1 MADPAHE
8 AADRTIEG
16 LRREFERVYRQ
27 AEKEARRALE
37 RHLKKFAEADARM
50 AEKVKKGE
58 LSEEDYRRW
67 REVKMLNGDSYR
79 ALIDQ
84 AARGYADAGAYA
96 SAAVD
101 GRLPE
106 VYAENVNYGAYQ
118 VESAARVDTAF
129 ALQDADTVQR
139 LVTDRASYLP
149 RVSHDVAKDAIWNRG
164 LLADQITQGVMLGES
179 IQKIA
184 ARVARVTGQNVAGAA
199 RVARTSVTAAECA
212 GRVDSYRRAKSMGI
226 DLKQE
231 WLATLDTRTRRSHR
245 KLDGEKVD
253 VGSTFSNGCRYPGD
267 PQAPYGEIC
276 NCRCTLIAAVEGVDY
291 SDGKRWSRLPGGMT
305 YDDWKAGKDLDEAE
319 RTKGGK
325 GKPGKKGGTARSK
338 GKAAEQQ
345 KVPDASPTTERGITS
360 KRHAAGGAKVDREL
374 IKSGDYAAKF
384 SRLDLPAKAVRSLH
398 KSAVAMLTHRSGS
411 KLEDLVLVSRSSG
424 KVAARSTAATVPFE
438 TARNAEVKEAIYSH
452 PRGDLIS
459 IHNHPTNLPPTG
471 SDFASAGYNGYGC
484 GLVALHNGEVY
495 YYEVGDRPF
504 RAESFDSKVEKRVKM
519 GTSRYNAIIEVMREY
534 EGSHGIKWGK
544 L

>member
-8 AADRTIEG
+8 AADRTIDG

-37 RHLKKFAEADARM
+37 RHLERFAEEDARM
-50 AEKVKKGE
+50 AERVKKGE
-58 LSEEDYRRW
+58 LSDEDYHHW

-96 SAAVD
+96 SAAVE

-106 VYAENVNYGAYQ
+106 VYAENVNYGTYQ

-149 RVSHDVAKDAIWNRG
+149 RVGHDVAKDVVWNRK

-179 IQKIA
+179 IPKIA
-184 ARVARVTGQNVAGAA
+184 ARVARVTGQNVAGAT

-212 GRVDSYRRAKSMGI
+212 GRVDSYARAKSMGI

-231 WLATLDTRTRRSHR
+231 WLATMDTRTRRSHR

-253 VGSTFSNGCRYPGD
+253 VGGTFSNGCRYPGD

-276 NCRCTLIAAVEGVDY
+276 NCRCTLIAAVDGVDY
-291 SDGKRWSRLPGGMT
+291 SDGKRWSRLPEGMT
-305 YDDWKAGKDLDEAE
+305 YDDWKAGKDLDQAE
-319 RTKGGK
+319 WTKGGK
-325 GKPGKKGGTARSK
+325 GRAGKKSEAGAASGKGEATRKKKTSGTSSTRQSGALSGALNDANDPWGKRRQVHADRYYEEVRARD
-338 GKAAEQQ
+338 
-345 KVPDASPTTERGITS
+345 PEREI
-360 KRHAAGGAKVDREL
+360 A
-374 IKSGDYAAKF
+374 
-384 SRLDLPAKAVRSLH
+384 
-398 KSAVAMLTHRSGS
+398 AVAS
-411 KLEDLVLVSRSSG
+411 SSG
-424 KVAARSTAATVPFE
+424 KSREKVRAAYEHVFIREHDLEGGRRRFDPDYDMAQSWQRLREGRTVFE
-438 TARNAEVKEAIYSH
+438 HDLTLIEHEAREAMYMDKGMTYAEAHAKTCAE
-452 PRGDLIS
+452 
-459 IHNHPTNLPPTG
+459 
-471 SDFASAGYNGYGC
+471 GYNYVKD
-484 GLVALHNGEVY
+484 LDKWKD
-495 YYEVGDRPF
+495 GD
-504 RAESFDSKVEKRVKM
+504 SQ
-519 GTSRYNAIIEVMREY
+519 
-534 EGSHGIKWGK
+534 
-544 L
+544 

>member
-16 LRREFERVYRQ
+16 LRREFERVYRK
-27 AEKEARRALE
+27 AEKEARRALK
-37 RHLKKFAEADARM
+37 RHLEKFAEEDARM
-50 AEKVKKGE
+50 AEKVEKGE

-67 REVKMLNGDSYR
+67 RQVKMLNGDSYR

-96 SAAVD
+96 SAAVE

-106 VYAENVNYGAYQ
+106 VYAENVNYGTYQ
-118 VESAARVDTAF
+118 VESEARVDTAF

-139 LVTDRASYLP
+139 LVTDRAAYLP
-149 RVSHDVAKDAIWNRG
+149 RVSHDVAKDALWNRK

-179 IQKIA
+179 IPKIA

-245 KLDGEKVD
+245 KLDGEKVE

-319 RTKGGK
+319 WTKGGK
-325 GKPGKKGGTARSK
+325 GKADGKR
-338 GKAAEQQ
+338 
-345 KVPDASPTTERGITS
+345 KVPNAAPATERGITS
-360 KRHAAGGAKVDREL
+360 KRHAASGAKVDRKL
-374 IKSGDYAAKF
+374 IKGGDYAAKF
-384 SRLDLPAKAVRSLH
+384 SRLDLPAKAVKSLH

-438 TARNAEVKEAIYSH
+438 TARNAEVKEAISSH
-452 PRGDLIS
+452 PRGDLIA

-471 SDFASAGYNGYGC
+471 SDFVSAGYNGYGC

-504 RAESFDSKVEKRVKM
+504 RAESFDGKVEKRVKM

-534 EGSHGIKWGK
+534 EGSHGIKWEK

>member
-16 LRREFERVYRQ
+16 LRREFERVYRR

-37 RHLKKFAEADARM
+37 KHLKKFAEADARM
-50 AEKVKKGE
+50 AEMVEKGE
-58 LSEEDYRRW
+58 LSEEDYRHW
-67 REVKMLNGDSYR
+67 REVKMLSGDSYR

-96 SAAVD
+96 SAAVG

-149 RVSHDVAKDAIWNRG
+149 RVDHDVAKDALWNRK
-164 LLADQITQGVMLGES
+164 LLAEQITQGVMLGES
-179 IQKIA
+179 IPKIA

-253 VGSTFSNGCRYPGD
+253 VGETFSNGCRYPGD

-276 NCRCTLIAAVEGVDY
+276 NCRCTLIAAVDGVDY
-291 SDGKRWSRLPGGMT
+291 SDGKRWSRLPEGMT
-305 YDDWKAGKDLDEAE
+305 YDDWKAGKDLDQAE
-319 RTKGGK
+319 WTKGGK
-325 GKPGKKGGTARSK
+325 GRAGKKGGTARSK
-338 GKAAEQQ
+338 MKAADQR
-345 KVPDASPTTERGITS
+345 KVPDTALTTERGITS
-360 KRHAAGGAKVDREL
+360 KRHAASGAKVDTEL
-374 IKSGDYAAKF
+374 IKGDDYAAKF
-384 SRLDLPAKAVRSLH
+384 SRIDLPAEAVKSLH

-424 KVAARSTAATVPFE
+424 KVVARSTAGTVSFE
-438 TARNAEVKEAIYSH
+438 TAKNAEVEKAISSH
-452 PRGDLIS
+452 PRGDLIA

-471 SDFASAGYNGYGC
+471 SDFVSAGYNGYGC

-504 RAESFDSKVEKRVKM
+504 RAESFDGEVENRVKM
-519 GTSRYNAIIEVMREY
+519 GMSRYNAIIEVMREY
-534 EGSHGIKWGK
+534 EGSHGIKWKK